1 MIENSD
7 SHWEKI
13 AKKLHGELEINE
25 LSEFER
31 MMNDPVYVE
40 EFEKAQQI
48 HHHLTEIKSIFPS
61 SNKKSWRRIERGI
74 KNEQSNRMNAVLK
87 YAAIIFVAFIA
98 GNLLNPLISGDEE
111 KEVRY
116 SEIKVPYGQ
125 MSQITLSD
133 GTKIWMNSGTV
144 LRYPEQF
151 GANNRSVAI
160 DGEAYFEV
168 TKMDYSPFTV
178 NTADM
183 KVQVLGT
190 SFNLSAYKEDASTSV
205 TLVEGKVAIQNNS
218 GNTLAQ
224 LAPGQMGTKN
234 KNLATVAV
242 QNVKTSSYKAWTEG
256 KIYFDDE
263 SLDKI
268 AAKLNR
274 WYNVDISFANQKLKS
289 HRFTGT
295 ILKNKPVDQI
305 MQALELLSPIT
316 FKHKI
321 NATGKD
327 EIIIYKK
334 T

>member
-13 AKKLHGELEINE
+13 AKKLHGELETNE
-25 LSEFER
+25 LSGFER
-31 MMNDPVYVE
+31 MMNDPVYSQ
-40 EFEKAQQI
+40 EFEKAQKI
-48 HHHLTEIKSIFPS
+48 HRHLSELRSISPNG
-61 SNKKSWRRIERGI
+61 NKKSWRKIERGI
-74 KNEQSNRMNAVLK
+74 KNEQSLRINAVLK
-87 YAAIIFVAFIA
+87 YAAIVFVAFIA
-98 GNLLNPLISGDEE
+98 GNLLKPLITPDVE
-111 KEVRY
+111 KEIRY

-133 GTKIWMNSGTV
+133 GTKIWMNSGTI

-151 GANNRSVAI
+151 AANNRTI
-160 DGEAYFEV
+160 TIEGEAYFEV

-190 SFNLSAYKEDASTSV
+190 SFNLSAYKDDASTSV
-205 TLVEGKVAIQNNS
+205 TLVEGKVVIQNIF
-218 GNTLAQ
+218 GNTIAQ
-224 LAPGQMGTKN
+224 LTPGQMGTKN
-234 KNLATVAV
+234 KNLATVAI
-242 QNVKTSSYKAWTEG
+242 QNVETSSYKAWTEG

-268 AAKLNR
+268 AAKLDR
-274 WYNVDISFANQKLKS
+274 WYNVEISFSNQKLKS

-295 ILKNKPVDQI
+295 ILKNKPVDQF

-316 FKHKI
+316 FTHKI
-321 NATGKD
+321 NTTGKD
-327 EIIIYKK
+327 EITIYKK

>member
-1 MIENSD
+1 MIENSE

-13 AKKLHGELEINE
+13 AKKLHGELDNNE
-25 LSEFER
+25 LSVFER
-31 MMNDPVYVE
+31 MMNDPVYAR
-40 EFEKAQQI
+40 EFEKTQQI
-48 HHHLTEIKSIFPS
+48 HRHLTGIKSIFPINS
-61 SNKKSWRRIERGI
+61 KKSWRKIEQGI
-74 KNEQSNRMNAVLK
+74 KNEQSLRINAVLK
-87 YAAIIFVAFIA
+87 YAAIVFVAFIA
-98 GNLLNPLISGDEE
+98 GNLLKPLITADVE
-111 KEVRY
+111 KEIRY

-133 GTKIWMNSGTV
+133 GTKIWMNSGTI

-151 GANNRSVAI
+151 AANNRTITI

-168 TKMDYSPFTV
+168 TQMDYSPFTV
-178 NTADM
+178 KTADM

-190 SFNLSAYKEDASTSV
+190 SFNLSAYKDDASTSV

-218 GNTLAQ
+218 GNIIVQ
-224 LAPGQMGTKN
+224 LVPGQMGTKN
-234 KNLATVAV
+234 RNVSTVAI
-242 QNVKTSSYKAWTEG
+242 QNVETSSYKAWTEG

-268 AAKLNR
+268 AAKLDR
-274 WYNVDISFANQKLKS
+274 WYNVEISFANQKLKS

-295 ILKNKPVDQI
+295 ILRNKPVDQI

-316 FKHKI
+316 FTHKI
-321 NATGKD
+321 NTTGKD
-327 EIIIYKK
+327 EITIYKK

>member
-48 HHHLTEIKSIFPS
+48 HRHLTEIKSISPS
-61 SNKKSWRRIERGI
+61 SKKSWRKIELGI
-74 KNEQSNRMNAVLK
+74 KNDQSYRINAVLK

-98 GNLLNPLISGDEE
+98 GNLLKPLIPGDAK
-111 KEVRY
+111 KEIRY

-151 GANNRSVAI
+151 AANNRTVTI
-160 DGEAYFEV
+160 NGEAFFEV
-168 TKMDYSPFTV
+168 TKMDYSPFIV
-178 NTADM
+178 NTTDM

-205 TLVEGKVAIQNNS
+205 TLVEGRVSIQNSS
-218 GNTLAQ
+218 GNTIARLV
-224 LAPGQMGTKN
+224 PGQMGTKN
-234 KNLATVAV
+234 KNLTTVAIE
-242 QNVKTSSYKAWTEG
+242 NVETSSYKAWTEG

-263 SLDKI
+263 PLDKI

-327 EIIIYKK
+327 EITIYKK